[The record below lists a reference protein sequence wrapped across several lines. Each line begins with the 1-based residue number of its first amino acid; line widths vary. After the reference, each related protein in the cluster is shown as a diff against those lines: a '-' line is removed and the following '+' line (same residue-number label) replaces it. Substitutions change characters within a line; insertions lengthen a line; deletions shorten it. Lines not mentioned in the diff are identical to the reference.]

1 MDPNRVRF
9 SQRSISHLTEM
20 VDQIDSREAL
30 VAFLRTLCH
39 DWQQRPAE
47 WENRDLASFL
57 EAMAAWVADMD
68 GYFQNQGERV
78 PEQPTWKTLGQ
89 ILLAARVY
97 E

>member
-1 MDPNRVRF
+1 MDPNEVRV
-9 SQRSISHLTEM
+9 SQSRIGQLAEM
-20 VDQIDSREAL
+20 VAQVDSRDAFE
-30 VAFLRTLCH
+30 AFLRALLQ
-39 DWQQRPAE
+39 DLQQRPAE
-47 WENRDLASFL
+47 WGNRDLASFL
-57 EAMAAWVADMD
+57 EAMGAWVQDMD